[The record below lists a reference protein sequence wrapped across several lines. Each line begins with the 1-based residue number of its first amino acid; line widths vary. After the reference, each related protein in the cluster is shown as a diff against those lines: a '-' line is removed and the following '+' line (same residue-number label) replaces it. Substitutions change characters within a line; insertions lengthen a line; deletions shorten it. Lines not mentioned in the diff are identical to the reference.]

1 MQVAS
6 GPDESRQSDQQ
17 ASVESRIERLERAV
31 VVQTRL
37 LDHLW
42 RALSAHQAV
51 IEGLARRA
59 GMEIEC
65 ESVQAASFDV
75 VN

>member
-1 MQVAS
+1 MA
-6 GPDESRQSDQQ
+6 GGTNESRQSDQQ
-17 ASVESRIERLERAV
+17 TSAQSRIEQLERAV

-51 IEGLARRA
+51 IVELGLRA
-59 GMEIEC
+59 GMEIKC
-65 ESVQAASFDV
+65 ESVQAAPLDA